1 MIVKTKLEMSGITRE
16 ILEPGD
22 FTVDVFIVVV
32 DGTLTGEAAV
42 SQQKFLKKALT
53 ELRKRRI
60 PFVFASSKRDC
71 EVSPENKEFLKHLLH
86 KVCKSLKKTRCC
98 RVETSAR
105 LNINVHQAF
114 FSAALL
120 CTPSSSEITCKYFP
134 CYRPLN
140 VVFKASRG
148 YQWLEEIE
156 NPQFSVPST
165 TFSCTC
171 PRRLLVH
178 SVFECRR
185 THLMSSLRRE
195 ATSVHSLLPPSVH
208 SLALG
213 ADADK
218 PSNPYWPH
226 RTLALLSKSL
236 CNQAVPLTPKNATP
250 KNSVRVGIRICER
263 EEGNEEVSKNCI
275 SQLALTQ
282 KNEERRKCLQ
292 FELRNIIPIHTS
304 WMLIVLGRT

>member
-1 MIVKTKLEMSGITRE
+1 MIRVDSPKTAYVCKDQVGNEWNYSRE

-22 FTVDVFIVVV
+22 FMVDVFIVVV
-32 DGTLTGEAAV
+32 DSTLTGEAAV

-60 PFVFASSKRDC
+60 PFVFASSKHDC

-86 KVCKSLKKTRCC
+86 EVCKSLKKTRCC

-105 LNINVHQAF
+105 LNINVYQAF
-114 FSAALL
+114 LSAALL
-120 CTPSSSEITCKYFP
+120 CTPSSM
-134 CYRPLN
+134 
-140 VVFKASRG
+140 
-148 YQWLEEIE
+148 
-156 NPQFSVPST
+156 
-165 TFSCTC
+165 
-171 PRRLLVH
+171 
-178 SVFECRR
+178 FECRR

-250 KNSVRVGIRICER
+250 KNSV
-263 EEGNEEVSKNCI
+263 GNDFEVK
-275 SQLALTQ
+275 AD
-282 KNEERRKCLQ
+282 
-292 FELRNIIPIHTS
+292 
-304 WMLIVLGRT
+304 